1 MDAVGKTIAVPFS
14 TADVGTRIPDDEEA
28 QVAVAFS
35 ALADWVLVGAETESV
50 AVAVS
55 TLLEAVTVA
64 LVGYADEEAFVGIGS
79 EIKDEVPVEEALSVA
94 D

>member
-1 MDAVGKTIAVPFS
+1 MSQSVTVSVAIPLSLGSVMEAEAVNAGSEACEVRDAVGRTIAVPFS

-35 ALADWVLVGAETESV
+35 PLADWVLVGAKTESV

-55 TLLEAVTVA
+55 T
-64 LVGYADEEAFVGIGS
+64 
-79 EIKDEVPVEEALSVA
+79 
-94 D
+94 